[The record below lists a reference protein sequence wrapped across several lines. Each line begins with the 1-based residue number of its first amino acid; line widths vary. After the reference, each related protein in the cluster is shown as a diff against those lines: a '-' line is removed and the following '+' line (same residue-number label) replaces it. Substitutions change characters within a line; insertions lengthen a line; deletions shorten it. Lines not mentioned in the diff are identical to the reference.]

1 MKYKN
6 ILWGVILIGIG
17 ILFILRNL
25 GMIHFEW
32 RIIFQLWPLIFILWG
47 ISILPV
53 KDYIKLILSGVSI
66 IAAMLIISHNQTNI
80 YSGWGCHYSNNKWEQ
95 QSLNESYDT
104 TITKATLQ
112 FDAAA
117 GNFNIA
123 GITTKLIDFDNKG
136 NLGNYKIF
144 SSMVDSAKVIKIE
157 PEKNIIN
164 INGNSIDN
172 NTFVKLNANPL
183 WNINVEAGMAN
194 LNLDLSMFKID
205 KVKIEGGMSKIT
217 IKFGAL
223 THNIKLDIEAGA
235 SSINILVPQES
246 GCEVKTDNV
255 LSNKVMPGFKEVDDD
270 TYQSESFITKPN
282 KVFISIEAAVS
293 KLNIQRY

>member
-32 RIIFQLWPLIFILWG
+32 HIIFQLWPLIFILWG

-53 KDYIKLILSGVSI
+53 KDYIKLILSVVSI

-80 YSGWGCHYSNNKWEQ
+80 YSGWGCQYSSNKWKQ
-95 QSLNESYDT
+95 QSLNENYDSS
-104 TITKATLQ
+104 ITKATLE

-144 SSMVDSAKVIKIE
+144 SSMVDSSKVIKIE
-157 PEKNIIN
+157 LEKNFIHIN
-164 INGNSIDN
+164 SNSSDN
-172 NTFVKLNANPL
+172 NTFVKLNQNPV
-183 WNINVEAGMAN
+183 WDVNVDAGMAN
-194 LNLDLSMFKID
+194 LNLDLSMYKINSVKID
-205 KVKIEGGMSKIT
+205 GGMSKIT
-217 IKFGAL
+217 IKFGNQ
-223 THNIKLDIEAGA
+223 TKKIDLDIEAGA

-255 LSNKVMPGFKEVDDD
+255 LSSKELPGFKESSED
-270 TYQSESFITKPN
+270 TYQSEGFIIKPN
-282 KVFISIEAAVS
+282 KIFISIDAAVS
-293 KLNIQRY
+293 KLKIQRY